1 MSTRRPKTTL
11 PRITNP
17 DVAPFRFRAFGD
29 GQLLLTNDAGAF
41 AWVTEAELRGL
52 LAGTLDPASPQT
64 QELEDKGFLLTAA
77 SQQRLIDR
85 VRARNDHLYQ
95 GPLLHIIITTLRC
108 NQQCVYCHASRKGMK
123 RAEYDMSLETARRVV
138 DVIFQS
144 PSPNLTIEFQGGE
157 PLVNFPVVR
166 QVVED
171 ARARADAQGRT
182 VEFTLVSNLSLL
194 DDEKMRF
201 LVDQGVMICTS
212 LDGPAEL
219 HDRNRPLP
227 GGSSHAE
234 TLRQMARIH
243 AAYDARGLDRSLAY
257 VNALLTV
264 SRQALSQPR
273 ALVDEY
279 RSLGFKAIHLRP
291 LNPFGFG
298 EAVWKREGY
307 SADEFLNFYRAAL
320 DYIIELNEGGVEIQE
335 KTASLFLTRMLTDHN
350 PNYMDLRSPCG
361 AAIGQL
367 AYNYD
372 GRVYTCDEGRMVS
385 AMGEDIFSLGDVA
398 TDDYEALINHPT
410 VGTLCLASCLE
421 SLPGCADCAY
431 NPYCGVCPVYN
442 YRMQGDLF
450 ALQPENDRCKVQMG
464 IQDYLF
470 ERLRTG
476 GDAMRTLLER
486 WTLERDRST
495 VYQPVL

>member
-1 MSTRRPKTTL
+1 MSKRRPQTSI
-11 PRITNP
+11 PRVTNP
-17 DVAPFRFRAFGD
+17 DVAPFRFRAFPD
-29 GQLLLTNDAGAF
+29 GQLLLTNDGGAF
-41 AWVTEAELRGL
+41 AWVTEPEMRSL
-52 LAGTLDPASPQT
+52 LGGSIEPDSQLYR
-64 QELEDKGFLLTAA
+64 ELEDKGFLLTPA
-77 SQQRLIDR
+77 SQRRLIER

-95 GPLLHIIITTLRC
+95 GPLLHIVITTLRC
-108 NQQCVYCHASRKGMK
+108 NHQCVYCHASRKGMK
-123 RAEYDMSLETARRVV
+123 RSEYDMSPETARRVV
-138 DVIFQS
+138 DVIFGS

-166 QVVED
+166 QIVED
-171 ARARADAQGRT
+171 AYGRADAEGRT

-194 DDEKMRF
+194 DDEMLRF

-219 HDRNRPLP
+219 HDQNRPLP

-234 TLRQMARIH
+234 TIRQMERLH
-243 AAYDARGLDRSLAY
+243 AEYEARGLDRSLAY
-257 VNALLTV
+257 VNGLLTV
-264 SRQALSQPR
+264 SRQSLGQPR

-279 RSLGFKAIHLRP
+279 HRLGFKAIHLRP

-298 EAVWKREGY
+298 RAVWEREGY
-307 SADEFLNFYRAAL
+307 SADEFLDFYRAAL
-320 DYIIELNEGGVEIQE
+320 DYIIELNEQGVEIQE

-372 GRVYTCDEGRMVS
+372 GRVYTCDEARMVS
-385 AMGEDIFSLGDVA
+385 AMGEDLFRIGDVA
-398 TDDYEALINHPT
+398 TDDYGAIIGHST

-450 ALQPENDRCKVQMG
+450 AVQPENDRCKIQMG

-470 ERLRTG
+470 WRLRTG
-476 GDAMRTLLER
+476 GDAMRSLLER
-486 WTLERDRST
+486 WTLERDRSG
-495 VYQPVL
+495 VYQRVG